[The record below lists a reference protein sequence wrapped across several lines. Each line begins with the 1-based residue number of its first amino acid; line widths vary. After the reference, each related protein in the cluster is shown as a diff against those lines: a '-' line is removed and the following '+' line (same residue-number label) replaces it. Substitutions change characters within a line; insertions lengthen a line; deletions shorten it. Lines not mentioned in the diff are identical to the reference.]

1 MGVASGMSDLIC
13 KWCEMWAMWDV
24 INVGCEWCENFVMW
38 VMWWDVVVLKSV
50 TWKFLNQV
58 SFGKLMSK
66 LSFIPQCTWA
76 TMRGFWAA
84 EALSSKRMLR
94 YSCNNSMQLFVPQLW
109 KKGLKRWKCFR
120 AIQYYIWLAQRVSW
134 WHVLL
139 CMLDHPCPRH
149 CIPAFQPALYHEL
162 RPSLWTDCGW
172 RFIALGVL
180 GGLTMVISRWMNLIL
195 LRRVFNLQNHAMFD
209 RICHIARLGWAV
221 WGSCW

>member
-1 MGVASGMSDLIC
+1 
-13 KWCEMWAMWDV
+13 
-24 INVGCEWCENFVMW
+24 
-38 VMWWDVVVLKSV
+38 
-50 TWKFLNQV
+50 
-58 SFGKLMSK
+58 MSK
-66 LSFIPQCTWA
+66 LSFIPQSIWA
-76 TMRGFWAA
+76 TMRGLWAA

-94 YSCNNSMQLFVPQLW
+94 YSCNNSMQLFAPQLW
-109 KKGLKRWKCFR
+109 KKELKRWKCFR

-180 GGLTMVISRWMNLIL
+180 CGLTMMISRWMNLIL
-195 LRRVFNLQNHAMFD
+195 LRRVFKPSKPRHVWQNLPRRPVGLGGLGFMLVAAPCPASRGRSAELCRPLVWDWRKAML
-209 RICHIARLGWAV
+209 AGLGVCAQLEW
-221 WGSCW
+221 